1 VDKLACANTL
11 ESEVSQISVAPE
23 VAKAILE

>member
-11 ESEVSQISVAPE
+11 ESEVSHISVAPE
-23 VAKAILE
+23 VAKVIAE